1 MCRVVFNVPVYRCKW
16 HVLRAWQKKLGQI
29 VENQDKELFQ
39 MIFVSV
45 ITARHSVMKTAE
57 KDEAVVKNTL
67 RAQLDAWSG
76 SKCTNARMNAV
87 SKYLEYWEKKVGA

>member
-1 MCRVVFNVPVYRCKW
+1 MCRVVLNVPVYRCIW
-16 HVLRAWQKKLGQI
+16 HVLRAWQKKLWQI
-29 VENQDKELFQ
+29 VGNQDKELFQ
-39 MIFVSV
+39 MIFMSV

-76 SKCTNARMNAV
+76 STCTNAKIKAV
-87 SKYLEYWEKKVGA
+87 SKYFEYWEKKVGA